1 MAETVITFGAI
12 LTAITALISIF
23 LVKMTS
29 KESHAGYYP
38 NVFLAL
44 VGILLILVASIAPKV
59 DFAGAGF
66 GGIGIACMFAGAIGF
81 IISAVMDSYKNV
93 EA

>member
-1 MAETVITFGAI
+1 MVEAVITFGAI

-29 KESHAGYYP
+29 KVSHAGYYP
-38 NVFLAL
+38 NLFLGL
-44 VGILLILVASIAPKV
+44 VGILLILVAPIAPKV
-59 DFAGAGF
+59 DFGGAGF
-66 GGIGIACMFAGAIGF
+66 GGIGIACMFAAAIGF
-81 IISAVMDSYKNV
+81 IISAILDSYKNA

>member
-1 MAETVITFGAI
+1 MVETVITFATI

-38 NVFLAL
+38 NVFLSL
-44 VGILLILVASIAPKV
+44 VGTLLVLVASIAPRV
-59 DFAGAGF
+59 DIAGAGF
-66 GGIGIACMFAGAIGF
+66 GGIGIACMFAGAVGF
-81 IISAVMDSYKNV
+81 IISAVLDAYKNIP
-93 EA
+93 A